1 MRLLINRHK
10 KTDGICAE
18 YSVRNELA
26 TSSNYRFFFFYV
38 ISLINDRFVM
48 IKLAVPTPK
57 KGWSQPEHIQYWGV
71 PYVLLL
77 VVWMHLVVT
86 SVVVLT
92 RI

>member
-1 MRLLINRHK
+1 MGFVLNILLEMSWQPALII
-10 KTDGICAE
+10 D
-18 YSVRNELA
+18 S
-26 TSSNYRFFFFYV
+26 FFIYI

-77 VVWMHLVVT
+77 VVWMHLVVA

>member
-1 MRLLINRHK
+1 MGFVLNILLEMSWQPALII
-10 KTDGICAE
+10 D
-18 YSVRNELA
+18 S
-26 TSSNYRFFFFYV
+26 FFFYV

-48 IKLAVPTPK
+48 IKLAVPTPR

-77 VVWMHLVVT
+77 VVWMRLVVA